1 MCNPLINV
9 WILAFILPCHVLHNI
24 VIAEVIGAGRSQE
37 GDYTPCNVIKIT
49 FANVSVNN
57 YAMVTTNIQIYIV
70 F

>member
-1 MCNPLINV
+1 MCNPLNHV
-9 WILAFILPCHVLHNI
+9 WLLAFILPCHVLHNI

-37 GDYTPCNVIKIT
+37 GDYSPCNVIKIT
-49 FANVSVNN
+49 FTNVFLAH